1 MEVSHVTLEPNKD
14 SRPAVLT
21 IGKFD
26 GVHIGHQTIL
36 NTALS
41 IKKENEILTAI
52 SFSPHP
58 LWALKQ
64 IEIYREMLT
73 PRMEKE
79 RWLAHYGVDHLIE
92 TAFTPRYVETTPE
105 EFVRD
110 HLTNLNLSH
119 IVVGSEF
126 NFGKGR
132 DSDVDLLRDLCKP
145 YDIGVTSVPVI
156 ETNQT
161 KISSTNIRAFIR
173 RGHFQE
179 AEELL
184 GHPWYITGIVENG
197 EMTGL
202 DDYVLPATGTYQTD
216 SGIVNVTNNRTIE
229 VGLSDGLQ
237 QLHMKN
243 ELSE

>member
-1 MEVSHVTLEPNKD
+1 
-14 SRPAVLT
+14 
-21 IGKFD
+21 
-26 GVHIGHQTIL
+26 
-36 NTALS
+36 
-41 IKKENEILTAI
+41 
-52 SFSPHP
+52 
-58 LWALKQ
+58 
-64 IEIYREMLT
+64 
-73 PRMEKE
+73 
-79 RWLAHYGVDHLIE
+79 
-92 TAFTPRYVETTPE
+92 
-105 EFVRD
+105 
-110 HLTNLNLSH
+110 
-119 IVVGSEF
+119 
-126 NFGKGR
+126 
-132 DSDVDLLRDLCKP
+132 P

-229 VGLSDGLQ
+229 VGLS
-237 QLHMKN
+237 
-243 ELSE
+243 

>member
-26 GVHIGHQTIL
+26 GVHIGHQKIL

-41 IKKENEILTAI
+41 LKKPDEILTAI

-79 RWLAHYGVDHLIE
+79 HWLAHFGVDYLIE
-92 TAFTPRYVETTPE
+92 TAFTPRYAETTPE
-105 EFVRD
+105 QFVTD
-110 HLTNLNLSH
+110 HLSNLNLSH

-132 DSDVDLLRDLCKP
+132 DSDVELLRDLCAP
-145 YDIGVTSVPVI
+145 YNIGVTSVPVI

-184 GHPWYITGIVENG
+184 GHPWYISGMVENG
-197 EMTGL
+197 EMIDL
-202 DDYVLPATGTYQTD
+202 DDYVLPATGEYQTD
-216 SGIVNVTNNRTIE
+216 TGLIKITNRRTIK
-229 VGLSDGLQ
+229 VDLPNGLHQ
-237 QLHMKN
+237 IHITNK
-243 ELSE
+243 LS